1 MTKGVS
7 GSKGPAHDYDYN
19 DSCQRQRRVRRRQED
34 KETTT
39 TGIVTTMVCPRV
51 CDNHH
56 YSPEEEERLT
66 TMITSIGESAQGEG
80 CHYDTMTGSTAMVT
94 TMQDRLQERSSEK
107 RPTMSSDYIIRL
119 TDRLLRLGS
128 KLSDC
133 FSHGSRAGTTTRR
146 DMTTTRVA
154 AAACNG
160 TDYNNCDV
168 STTATST
175 TGSDTESTT
184 SADTDLQ
191 DTTTSPAVDNSVDL
205 INPLLDNCTHYIL
218 MMGPDGKAPPQ
229 PPPPALGGAAAP
241 AAPAAAGAAAGLLP
255 VLLPQ
260 ARLPQPTVFDGT
272 TPPFQ
277 EWIQETRNF
286 LSINDYEFVRQMDYS
301 LQSDHE
307 VTLHDVTN
315 STREGGR
322 RRDLLDDNETGQADL
337 RRELQVPEDERE
349 DEIVLTKH

>member
-1 MTKGVS
+1 MIVC
-7 GSKGPAHDYDYN
+7 HRMCDYHHEHLE
-19 DSCQRQRRVRRRQED
+19 ED
-34 KETTT
+34 ERPTTMVTT
-39 TGIVTTMVCPRV
+39 TGV
-51 CDNHH
+51 
-56 YSPEEEERLT
+56 L
-66 TMITSIGESAQGEG
+66 AQGEG

-94 TMQDRLQERSSEK
+94 TMQDRLQERLPTK
-107 RPTMSSDYIIRL
+107 RPTTSLDYVIRL
-119 TDRLLRLGS
+119 TDRLRMLRS
-128 KLSDC
+128 KFYTF

-191 DTTTSPAVDNSVDL
+191 DTTTFPAVDNSVDL

-218 MMGPDGKAPPQ
+218 MMGAAGKAAPQ
-229 PPPPALGGAAAP
+229 QPPPALGGAAAP
-241 AAPAAAGAAAGLLP
+241 AAAGAAAAGPLP

-286 LSINDYEFVRQMDYS
+286 LSINNYEFVRQMDYS
-301 LQSDHE
+301 LQSDQE
-307 VTLHDVTN
+307 VSLQDVTN

-322 RRDLLDDNETGQADL
+322 RRDLLDENENGQAEL
-337 RRELQVPEDERE
+337 RRELEIPEEERE
-349 DEIVLTKH
+349 DRTPY